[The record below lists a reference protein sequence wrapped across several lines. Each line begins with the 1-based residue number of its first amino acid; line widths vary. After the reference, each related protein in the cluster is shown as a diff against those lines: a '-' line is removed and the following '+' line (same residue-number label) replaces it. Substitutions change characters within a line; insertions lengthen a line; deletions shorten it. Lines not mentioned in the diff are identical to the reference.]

1 MALSTLSLFIGS
13 MSSCPGQ
20 LLTYL
25 KVQSLSERATWG
37 HEQSHFLFLTF
48 HSIGIGIGTNLF
60 CGRPNSLPTFNDYRP
75 HLSHSRIL
83 RPNGAI
89 PLRGRMFRR
98 NIFPS
103 PCVSRRSGP
112 DSYPVRDEDLDVIFT
127 RHLGWRGRDELKG
140 ALT

>member
-1 MALSTLSLFIGS
+1 MVLVLGQIYFAAAPTRFLLF
-13 MSSCPGQ
+13 
-20 LLTYL
+20 T
-25 KVQSLSERATWG
+25 
-37 HEQSHFLFLTF
+37 
-48 HSIGIGIGTNLF
+48 
-60 CGRPNSLPTFNDYRP
+60 DYRP

-89 PLRGRMFRR
+89 PLKGRMFRR